1 MITNTIRPPF
11 TDDPHATQRHVDL
24 LVSHA
29 LQHLEDRL
37 ANKNALT
44 PDTFLKL
51 TIEKR
56 FLKIRNI
63 YHRVFSQ
70 IL

>member
-11 TDDPHATQRHVDL
+11 TDDPLATQQHIDL

-29 LQHLEDRL
+29 LQHLEDHL
-37 ANKNALT
+37 ANKNSLT
-44 PDTFLKL
+44 QDTFLKL
-51 TIEKR
+51 SIEKR
-56 FLKIRNI
+56 FLKIRNL
-63 YHRVFSQ
+63 YHKVFSQ

>member
-11 TDDPHATQRHVDL
+11 TDDPHATQRQIDL

-29 LQHLEDRL
+29 IQQLDGLL
-37 ANKNALT
+37 AHKNALT

-56 FLKIRNI
+56 FLKIRHI
-63 YHRVFSQ
+63 YHAVFSQ